1 MTKLK
6 FNPGHS
12 QEFERLGIFEQFQKE
27 IEDKDLIDIA
37 IERGKIPEV
46 FFLLSQQLRNDT
58 MKLHLVGFELDEL
71 VEKSRQI
78 TDKQSLTEVEQ
89 GLNKALD
96 LLFGI
101 TTQSVGSA
109 YCCNEIKER
118 VKDFSEKAKEN
129 KRVLDEDFVTFSK
142 AITSR
147 EDEFIEKVSLISS
160 RLKTS

>member
-1 MTKLK
+1 MYNCRCMTKLK

-12 QEFERLGIFEQFQKE
+12 QE

-118 VKDFSEKAKEN
+118 VRDFSEKA
-129 KRVLDEDFVTFSK
+129 
-142 AITSR
+142 
-147 EDEFIEKVSLISS
+147 
-160 RLKTS
+160 